1 MGDYL
6 RGTDLAHVPEEII
19 AMYDTPPHH
28 ATAASVAE
36 QAEAKS

>member
-19 AMYDTPPHH
+19 AMYDTPPHR
-28 ATAASVAE
+28 ATPTSMVE
-36 QAEAKS
+36 PAEARS